1 MSDIKPA
8 SFRLDVTTTE
18 KFKELANG
26 LGLTQDKMLRDL
38 MSSFELDNAKN
49 NLGDRAK
56 EIEEFQNHSQ
66 RMINIY
72 LNSLELNQN
81 SEARI
86 KEQFSEKLLMKQD
99 IISNLQNQLNA
110 NKEELK
116 NNNLLLTNT
125 LNDNGKLDDEL
136 KQLKD
141 TLKTKE
147 SLISE
152 YKNKIDTLT
161 TLVTEYQEYKNK
173 IDLVKA
179 ELEEA
184 VKIKETANYSI
195 QELKLE
201 NDTLN
206 KNIDLLETSII
217 EYKNTI
223 SEIKLENKENLNE
236 IKLEKKA
243 ALENQKDEISKIT
256 NELTKK
262 NKELQE
268 NHDLKIEKI
277 ISEHENEISILIN
290 KYEDK
295 INEISKRSKENLDM
309 EVKIIKLDYE
319 KLIFEKD
326 KKLQNLKIQK

>member
-136 KQLKD
+136 KQIKD

-179 ELEEA
+179 DLEEA

-206 KNIDLLETSII
+206 KNIDLLEASII

-236 IKLEKKA
+236 IKLERKA
-243 ALENQKDEISKIT
+243 TLENQKDEISKIT

-268 NHDLKIEKI
+268 NYDLKIEKI

-295 INEISKRSKENLDM
+295 INEISKKSKENLDM

-326 KKLQNLKIQK
+326 KELQNLKIQK

>member
-66 RMINIY
+66 RVINIY